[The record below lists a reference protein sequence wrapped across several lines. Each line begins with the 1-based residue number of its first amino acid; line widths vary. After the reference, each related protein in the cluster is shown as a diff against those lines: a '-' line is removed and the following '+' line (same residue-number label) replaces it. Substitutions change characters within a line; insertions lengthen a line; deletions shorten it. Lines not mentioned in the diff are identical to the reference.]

1 VTKNKQLLHSERQR
15 VAGCV
20 AHLQMWRR
28 FPSAMPKSYKK
39 KGLAVKNRCHDF
51 ITIQFPIQ
59 NEW

>member
-1 VTKNKQLLHSERQR
+1 
-15 VAGCV
+15 VA
-20 AHLQMWRR
+20 ALSKRH
-28 FPSAMPKSYKK
+28 AKIIKK

>member
-1 VTKNKQLLHSERQR
+1 VSLAVSRIFKCGGAFQAPRQN
-15 VAGCV
+15 
-20 AHLQMWRR
+20 H
-28 FPSAMPKSYKK
+28 KK

>member
-1 VTKNKQLLHSERQR
+1 
-15 VAGCV
+15 
-20 AHLQMWRR
+20 MWRR